1 MFATIY
7 MNNCK
12 LIIITFIIT
21 ALWDVILRIM
31 SENYESLPKYI
42 QEYKF
47 IKYLIPYFKEHTILA
62 AALIAGF
69 IGATTQ
75 LIIISLYKFPT
86 SLKNKT
92 YILKFLLISF
102 IISGLYGFGMKLTK
116 LFPHLE
122 ETYYKNLGPIRGA
135 IHDGVSGLIVQ
146 ITLLV
151 LSPFLNL

>member
-1 MFATIY
+1 MKVC
-7 MNNCK
+7 N
-12 LIIITFIIT
+12 LIIATFIIT

-31 SENYESLPKYI
+31 SENYDHLPKFI

-47 IKYLIPYFKEHTILA
+47 IEYLIPYFKKHTLLA

-75 LIIISLYKFPT
+75 YIIIKLYKFP
-86 SLKNKT
+86 SDLKNIK
-92 YILKFLLISF
+92 YLVEFLFVSF
-102 IISGLYGFGMKLTK
+102 IISGLYGFLMKATN

-122 ETYYKNLGPIRGA
+122 ETYYKKLGPIRGA

-146 ITLLV
+146 VTLLV
-151 LSPFLNL
+151 LNQFINL